1 MTFSFSIPVEE
12 SDKEF
17 IFESGQSVIF
27 VGANGGGKT
36 RLAVQV
42 ETSLG
47 ATAHRISAHRA
58 LSMNPGVNKISENKA
73 LAGLR
78 LGNVRHTN
86 IDYRKGSRWEGKG
99 AIALLNDYDYLIQLL
114 FADQA
119 NTTQLAYE
127 RFKPDSP
134 VTNDEFK
141 LTKLDQLN
149 AIWKRLLPHRILHIT
164 GDDILV
170 SIPDSDSK
178 YNASE
183 MSDGERAIFY
193 MIGQVL
199 TADQNQVL
207 IIDEPELHIH
217 RSIMSKLWDEL
228 EAARPDCGFI
238 FITHDLE
245 FAAARTAQ
253 KYVIRDYNSKPCW
266 TIEDVPQDSGF
277 SEEIATLILGSRKP
291 VLFVEG
297 DDKQSLDLPL
307 YRACYPEWTVIPR
320 LSCTEVIHSVTTMR
334 KNAAFTRIRCSG
346 IVDADDYDE
355 SDKSYHSKRGVEVLS
370 VAEIENLIL
379 LPDVSRAILEIEGY
393 SGDGLTAKLKELS
406 DAIFSLVSNSDAI
419 EQASVRYCLRRID
432 RMLKKID
439 LSSAK
444 TITAITEEYQN
455 KTVSL
460 DIAAIGQS
468 LVDKITHAVEQ
479 QDLTELLSCFDH
491 KGMLNK
497 AALILRGNS
506 QKSFE
511 SWLIREL
518 GSTKESAVRNA
529 IQKSLPVITAS

>member
-1 MTFSFSIPVEE
+1 MAFSFSIPVEG
-12 SDKEF
+12 SNKEF
-17 IFESGQSVIF
+17 IIESGQSIIF

-47 ATAHRISAHRA
+47 EAAHRISAHRA
-58 LSMNPGVNKISENKA
+58 LSMNPSVNKISEKKA

-78 LGNVRHTN
+78 YGHPDISFQNRNGH
-86 IDYRKGSRWEGKG
+86 RWEGKG
-99 AIALLNDYDYLIQLL
+99 AIKLLNDYDYLIQLL

-149 AIWKRLLPHRILHIT
+149 TIWKRLLPHRILHIT
-164 GDDILV
+164 SDDISV
-170 SIPDSDSK
+170 SVPGSESK

-199 TADQNQVL
+199 TADHNQVL

-320 LSCTEVIHSVTTMR
+320 SSCTEVIHSVNTMR

-355 SDKSYHSKRGVEVLS
+355 SDKSYHSKRGVEVLP
-370 VAEIENLIL
+370 VVEIENLIL

-439 LSSAK
+439 LSAAK

-479 QDLTELLSCFDH
+479 QDLTALLSCFDH